1 MNLFGSILGFIIMFL
16 FWKFMN
22 WLWSKR
28 PWKH

>member
-28 PWKH
+28 SWKH